1 MTTFG
6 LIDYGMGNLLS
17 VRNALEAVGARVR
30 VVSIGSE
37 LDEVGPLV
45 LPGVGAFGAGM
56 AGLKARGFLEPLQR
70 VVRQQG
76 RPILGICLGMQLFG
90 TRGLE
95 LGDHHGLGWL
105 GGDVVKLDSSNGQ
118 RVPHVGWNDVDGA
131 GKLFKN
137 IPKTSFYFVHSYHLA
152 VSDPSVVSGR
162 TDYGGP
168 FVSAV
173 EATHIFGVQFH
184 PEKSHRY
191 GLALLKN
198 YVDLAS
204 V

>member
-95 LGDHHGLGWL
+95 LGDHHGLANC
-105 GGDVVKLDSSNGQ
+105 S
-118 RVPHVGWNDVDGA
+118 
-131 GKLFKN
+131 
-137 IPKTSFYFVHSYHLA
+137 KTS
-152 VSDPSVVSGR
+152 PR
-162 TDYGGP
+162 
-168 FVSAV
+168 
-173 EATHIFGVQFH
+173 
-184 PEKSHRY
+184 HRST
-191 GLALLKN
+191 LSTAITSLSPTPL
-198 YVDLAS
+198 
-204 V
+204 